1 MNDGR
6 STSSISY
13 QNRTLGCGG
22 GKEGKVLELFWRA
35 DKFLLKKKK
44 SQKDP
49 QNWRDEKWQLPISV
63 NGDKLQGEEEQ
74 FDDNQLKMSTR
85 WWSTHILVI
94 EWIF

>member
-44 SQKDP
+44 VSKGP
-49 QNWRDEKWQLPISV
+49 P
-63 NGDKLQGEEEQ
+63 KLKRR
-74 FDDNQLKMSTR
+74 KMAITYFS
-85 WWSTHILVI
+85 
-94 EWIF
+94 

>member
-49 QNWRDEKWQLPISV
+49 QN
-63 NGDKLQGEEEQ
+63 
-74 FDDNQLKMSTR
+74 
-85 WWSTHILVI
+85 
-94 EWIF
+94 

>member
-35 DKFLLKKKK
+35 DKFLSKGAPKLK
-44 SQKDP
+44 
-49 QNWRDEKWQLPISV
+49 RR
-63 NGDKLQGEEEQ
+63 
-74 FDDNQLKMSTR
+74 KMAITYFS
-85 WWSTHILVI
+85 
-94 EWIF
+94 